1 MSYKRSED
9 PTIFKETVRWLKR
22 TKRLKEFCYKNDVSL
37 HMLYKHCVDDT
48 LPVGKH
54 FEYYVVKKACLML
67 DIDCKLFWEKFN
79 G

>member
-1 MSYKRSED
+1 
-9 PTIFKETVRWLKR
+9 
-22 TKRLKEFCYKNDVSL
+22 
-37 HMLYKHCVDDT
+37 MLYKHCVDDT